1 MKTKKQDGQI
11 LVELVKHLQELRR
24 PYEATWQDICDY
36 IYPAM
41 GKFTVKNTPGTL
53 LTGKLVDSFPTH
65 SCNMLASWMQT
76 IMTNSSTKWFLLK
89 LYGVEDADY
98 ESDKWLD
105 SADDIFR
112 NQINDSNLDMCLY
125 DIFRTMISLGTAVL
139 YSSSSSDNP
148 LKYQVINLN
157 EIYLRNTYDSSVSSV
172 YRVYKLSIKE
182 AVEFFGKSKLSRS
195 LRQSFNNNYV
205 ENTEKEIEI
214 IHAVIPVNE
223 FTTLGKKLDPEYKYR
238 SIYMEKETEHVIS
251 SGGYFEMPYIVCRW
265 SVEPG
270 NVYGTG
276 LGWQA
281 LPDIKILNRMVKT
294 MMRAGEKA
302 VDPPYGVPE
311 NKFTGV
317 VKMNPGSFTYM
328 RPGSQAVEPLF
339 TAGNIAIS
347 HQMIQEQK
355 HQIGQMFFYDQLQLL
370 NKNQM
375 TATEIMERSEEK
387 MRLLSPIGGRVQIEL
402 LQPLVE
408 RSFHMVNRT
417 GLLPQ
422 APEHIGQQG
431 LKVEYQSPIH
441 KAQQVD
447 SLMGLQKLFQVV
459 APYLELDPSAGM
471 IFKLDEIIKLV
482 ADVLNVPVK
491 VLRNK
496 YELQKKQQ
504 EKMEQMEQQMQ
515 MEQAKMQNETQESD
529 ATVKLDKAKASKVRA
544 V

>member
-1 MKTKKQDGQI
+1 
-11 LVELVKHLQELRR
+11 
-24 PYEATWQDICDY
+24 
-36 IYPAM
+36 
-41 GKFTVKNTPGTL
+41 
-53 LTGKLVDSFPTH
+53 
-65 SCNMLASWMQT
+65 
-76 IMTNSSTKWFLLK
+76 
-89 LYGVEDADY
+89 
-98 ESDKWLD
+98 
-105 SADDIFR
+105 
-112 NQINDSNLDMCLY
+112 
-125 DIFRTMISLGTAVL
+125 
-139 YSSSSSDNP
+139 
-148 LKYQVINLN
+148 
-157 EIYLRNTYDSSVSSV
+157 
-172 YRVYKLSIKE
+172 
-182 AVEFFGKSKLSRS
+182 
-195 LRQSFNNNYV
+195 
-205 ENTEKEIEI
+205 
-214 IHAVIPVNE
+214 
-223 FTTLGKKLDPEYKYR
+223 
-238 SIYMEKETEHVIS
+238 
-251 SGGYFEMPYIVCRW
+251 
-265 SVEPG
+265 
-270 NVYGTG
+270 
-276 LGWQA
+276 
-281 LPDIKILNRMVKT
+281 
-294 MMRAGEKA
+294 
-302 VDPPYGVPE
+302 
-311 NKFTGV
+311 
-317 VKMNPGSFTYM
+317 
-328 RPGSQAVEPLF
+328 
-339 TAGNIAIS
+339 
-347 HQMIQEQK
+347 MIQEQK

-482 ADVLNVPVK
+482 ADVLNVPIK